1 MKISKKLFLG
11 FIVLI
16 LGMTGIAANSFIS
29 NISFKKE
36 ALEIN
41 KNTEYLKE
49 IAQANADMQILE
61 NSFITFFNT
70 IDKLKR
76 AEDPKDINAIQKKIK
91 SDIDNIYSAASKLN
105 LKGTLNNLFTTFNG
119 NVEKLINKKHL
130 IFKKQND
137 LFTFRN
143 NLKKSIESNDKN
155 QLEILT
161 KFLEKEKEIITLRD
175 ELQVFINTTINT
187 NIETIY
193 YSLKPY
199 VDLKNKQNL
208 TSIENIRKI
217 SNQNI
222 LLIKKIGIRT
232 LIIILFISL
241 LVSSILLTTITSI
254 NRPLRNLTRT
264 AEKLSQLDLTV
275 PFPRRFKKDE
285 TGILTK
291 SFKTMVDALRKIIF
305 NIQSVSNEVSN
316 EAESISN
323 SVLKTAATTEEL
335 SASINTI
342 TTSIKQSLETLNEV
356 DSQVKNISTDSNT
369 ILSTVAQ
376 ITENNKEVLNDTLKE
391 KDNLLLTL
399 NKISGVGKHISENSE
414 KINELKALSNEVN
427 TFIEKIYNVTEQT
440 NLLALNAAIEASR
453 AGEAGRGFAVVAD
466 EIRKLANTSRETA
479 EEIEEKMNYMSK
491 KIDENVTSSNNNKSQ
506 LEETIIEIN
515 NVSTTIEGI
524 VNSFEILIKELNTIH
539 SSISNQTNELNQL
552 SNNSDNI
559 TATFEE
565 IGTRVNEID
574 TAVLST
580 AEIINELSDA
590 AQNLTST
597 TDKVNDLINMFKQ

>member
-16 LGMTGIAANSFIS
+16 LGMSGIAINSFVS
-29 NISFKKE
+29 NTAFEKE

-41 KNTEYLKE
+41 KNTEHLKE
-49 IAQANADMQILE
+49 IAKANADMQILE

-76 AEDPKDINAIQKKIK
+76 AEKPEEISEIKKKMK
-91 SDIDNIYSAASKLN
+91 SDIDNIYSSASKLN
-105 LKGTLNNLFTTFNG
+105 LKGTLNNLFTTFNN
-119 NVEKLINKKHL
+119 NVEKLINKKTI
-130 IFKKQND
+130 IFEKQGE
-137 LFTFRN
+137 LFEIRN
-143 NLKKSIESNDKN
+143 NLKKSIESNNKN
-155 QLEILT
+155 QLEILN
-161 KFLEKEKEIITLRD
+161 KLIEKEKEIIALRD
-175 ELQVFINTTINT
+175 DLQFFINATINT

-199 VDLKNKQNL
+199 IDLKNKQNL
-208 TSIENIRKI
+208 TSIDNIQKI
-217 SNQNI
+217 STQNI

-232 LIIILFISL
+232 LIIILLISL
-241 LVSSILLTTITSI
+241 LVSAILLTTITSI

-285 TGILTK
+285 TGVLTK
-291 SFKTMVDALRKIIF
+291 SFKAMVDALRKIIF
-305 NIQSVSNEVSN
+305 DIQSVSNEA
-316 EAESISN
+316 EAISN
-323 SVLKTAATTEEL
+323 SVLKTAATTQEL
-335 SASINTI
+335 SASVNTI

-356 DSQVKNISTDSNT
+356 DSQLKNISADSNT
-369 ILSTVAQ
+369 ILSTVAN
-376 ITENNKEVLNDTLKE
+376 ISENNKEVLNDTLKE
-391 KDNLLLTL
+391 KENLLVTL
-399 NKISGVGKHISENSE
+399 NKISNVGKDISENSE
-414 KINELKALSNEVN
+414 KINELKSLSNEVN

-479 EEIEEKMNYMSK
+479 EEIEEKMKYMSE
-491 KIDENVTSSNNNKSQ
+491 KIDENVTSSNNNKIQ
-506 LEETIIEIN
+506 LEETITEIN
-515 NVSTTIEGI
+515 GVSSTIEGI
-524 VNSFEILIKELNTIH
+524 VNSFEVLIKELNTIH

-559 TATFEE
+559 TVAFDE

-574 TAVLST
+574 AAVLST
-580 AEIINELSDA
+580 AEIINELSEA

-597 TDKVNDLINMFKQ
+597 TDKVNELINIFKQ